1 MKRVC
6 LDPPSLDE
14 TCDKWPIDHDVA
26 QAVYTIESC
35 ADHVW
40 MNTWIHPPHTDEDFH
55 LLARVKYFL
64 ELQVT
69 KKPTLQLNIYK
80 LHGITENII

>member
-6 LDPPSLDE
+6 LGSPSLDE
-14 TCDKWPIDHDVA
+14 TSDKWPIDHDVA
-26 QAVYTIESC
+26 QPVYTIESC

-40 MNTWIHPPHTDEDFH
+40 MNTWIHPLHTDEGFH
-55 LLARVKYFL
+55 LLARVEYFL

-69 KKPTLQLNIYK
+69 KKLSLQLNIYK
-80 LHGITENII
+80 LHGKTGNIN

>member
-6 LDPPSLDE
+6 LGPPSLDE
-14 TCDKWPIDHDVA
+14 TSDKWSIDHIVA
-26 QAVYTIESC
+26 QAVNTIESC

-40 MNTWIHPPHTDEDFH
+40 TNAWIHPPQTDEGFH
-55 LLARVKYFL
+55 LLARVEYFL

-69 KKPTLQLNIYK
+69 KKPSLQLNIYK
-80 LHGITENII
+80 LHGTIGNIN